1 MRARLLIS
9 VTLIFAVVSTLSSQS
24 KTRVNRKTIQP
35 DLPGTISGASNLD
48 SIPDLVAY
56 ELFMRSISGYPSE
69 SVFKKAGL
77 TDDQIVTA
85 MNSVQSFESV
95 MSLFD
100 RGARDIK
107 SSRSGTDKL
116 AQLQQKKD
124 EYIERE
130 FNHYLPKVLGADG
143 GSKLRLYINAQVKP
157 KTKKVRTIQTARRH
171 HAPGFGVYVYTNAWQ
186 EGENVYG
193 SGTITSH
200 YSDLNQYLVTTTVVS
215 PNGSRWST
223 SQTGWDFAAVTDTEY
238 LPIMPNDGTFTVES
252 VFEGSDGYLASAFN
266 VETVGPSVS
275 IKTAVAVPPVISGPG
290 TVNIMGEIQFSEG
303 VPAGTEAIV
312 ELNET
317 SNLQNVSHQAGQAS
331 GNGVEGTSNIRV
343 IRVGGGPGVRAIVW
357 PINVTSTGSNR
368 FPSLPNV
375 VINDVRIESVT
386 PGVSILTEI
395 IPVRL
400 KITATAPSLVGN

>member
-1 MRARLLIS
+1 MRVRFTIFLTL
-9 VTLIFAVVSTLSSQS
+9 TLIFALVSSTVLQNR
-24 KTRVNRKTIQP
+24 TNARVEAIRNQVKPQVKRKPIQP
-35 DLPGTISGASNLD
+35 DLPGTISGASNPEA
-48 SIPDLVAY
+48 IPDTVAY
-56 ELFMRSISGYPSE
+56 ELFMRSIADYPSE
-69 SVFKKAGL
+69 NVFKEMGL
-77 TDDQIVTA
+77 ESDQIRHA
-85 MNSVQSFESV
+85 LHHLQSFESV
-95 MSLFD
+95 MTLFD

-143 GSKLRLYINAQVKP
+143 GSKLRSYINAHVKP

-223 SQTGWDFAAVTDTEY
+223 SQTGWDFAALTDTEY

-252 VFEGSDGYLASAFN
+252 VFEGSDGYVASAFN

-275 IKTAVAVPPVISGPG
+275 IKTAV
-290 TVNIMGEIQFSEG
+290 
-303 VPAGTEAIV
+303 
-312 ELNET
+312 
-317 SNLQNVSHQAGQAS
+317 
-331 GNGVEGTSNIRV
+331 
-343 IRVGGGPGVRAIVW
+343 
-357 PINVTSTGSNR
+357 
-368 FPSLPNV
+368 
-375 VINDVRIESVT
+375 
-386 PGVSILTEI
+386 
-395 IPVRL
+395 
-400 KITATAPSLVGN
+400 